1 MKQFGTILKFELSNF
16 LKNKAFVGT
25 TIFLVIALAVVM
37 FFPKIS
43 ALFRSE
49 NSVENSNDH
58 GVMLVAAEDPA
69 LAELSVQYFAEAF
82 GDYDVQAASGSLEEI
97 KAQITSDKA
106 ECAFVMDSASSYTYY
121 VENRALNDAN
131 MMVADSVL
139 QEVYRVNALIQQG
152 MSPQEAAE
160 IMAVQIESKSV
171 SLGKDQG
178 ETYWYTYIMIM
189 ALYMVILVYGQMVA
203 TNVASEKS
211 SRAMELLV
219 TSAKPAG
226 MMFGK
231 VLASCL
237 AGLFQLAVVFGAALL
252 FYHLNQADWTDSQII
267 ELLFHIP
274 VHLFVFMLAF
284 FVLGF
289 LIFAFLYGAVG
300 SMASKMEDV
309 NTLVMP
315 LTFLLMIAFMVVL
328 FSMVGGKMD
337 SVLMKVCSFVP
348 FTAPIAMFA
357 RICMSTVSW
366 YEIALSIA
374 ILVGSTV
381 GIGFLAAKIY
391 RVGVLL
397 YGTTPKLGT
406 VLKAVWKA

>member
-1 MKQFGTILKFELSNF
+1 MKQFGTILRFELSNF
-16 LKNKAFVGT
+16 LKNKAFVGST
-25 TIFLVIALAVVM
+25 VFLVIVLAVVM

-43 ALFRSE
+43 ALFQ
-49 NSVENSNDH
+49 SNDES
-58 GVMLVAAEDPA
+58 GDSGEASVMLVYAED
-69 LAELSVQYFAEAF
+69 AELAALTRQYFSEAF
-82 GDYDVQAASGSLEEI
+82 EDYDVQAATGSLDEI
-97 KAQITSDKA
+97 KAQISAGDA
-106 ECAFVMDSASSYTYY
+106 ECAFVLDGPSSYTYY
-121 VENRALNDAN
+121 VENRALNDSN
-131 MMVADSVL
+131 VVVADRVL
-139 QEVYRVNALIQQG
+139 QEVYRVNALIRQG
-152 MSPQEAAE
+152 VSPEQAAE
-160 IMAVQIESKSV
+160 IMGVQIESRSV

-189 ALYMVILVYGQMVA
+189 ALYMLLLIYGQMVA

-237 AGLFQLAVVFGAALL
+237 AGLLQLAVVFGAALL
-252 FYHLNQADWTDSQII
+252 FYRLNQADWADSRII

-274 VHLFVFMLAF
+274 LHLFVFMLVF

-309 NTLVMP
+309 STLIMP
-315 LTFLLMIAFMVVL
+315 MTFVLMIAFMVVL
-328 FSMVGGKMD
+328 FSMVNGSMD
-337 SVLMKVCSFVP
+337 GALMKVCSFIP
-348 FTAPIAMFA
+348 FTAPMAMFA
-357 RICMSTVSW
+357 RICMSTVPW
-366 YEIALSIA
+366 QEIAISIV
-374 ILVGSTV
+374 ILLGSTV
-381 GIGFLAAKIY
+381 GVGFLAAKIY

-397 YGTTPKLGT
+397 YGTTPKPGAI
-406 VLKAVWKA
+406 LKAIRSK

>member
-1 MKQFGTILKFELSNF
+1 MKQFGTILRFELSNF
-16 LKNKAFVGT
+16 LKNKALVGST
-25 TIFLVIALAVVM
+25 VFLVIVLAVVM

-43 ALFRSE
+43 ALFQ
-49 NSVENSNDH
+49 SNDES
-58 GVMLVAAEDPA
+58 GDSGEVSVMLVYAED
-69 LAELSVQYFAEAF
+69 AELAALTRQYFSEAF
-82 GDYDVQAASGSLEEI
+82 EDYDVQAATGSLDEI
-97 KAQITSDKA
+97 KAQISAGDA
-106 ECAFVMDSASSYTYY
+106 ECAFVLDSPSSYTYY
-121 VENRALNDAN
+121 VENRALNDSN
-131 MMVADSVL
+131 VVVADRVL
-139 QEVYRVNALIQQG
+139 QEVYRVNALIRQG
-152 MSPQEAAE
+152 VSPEQAAE
-160 IMAVQIESKSV
+160 IMGVQIESRSV

-189 ALYMVILVYGQMVA
+189 ALYMLLLIYGQMVA

-237 AGLFQLAVVFGAALL
+237 AGLLQLAVVFGAALL
-252 FYHLNQADWTDSQII
+252 FYRLNQADWADSRII

-274 VHLFVFMLAF
+274 LHLFVFMLVF

-309 NTLVMP
+309 STLIMP
-315 LTFLLMIAFMVVL
+315 MTFVLMIAFMVVL
-328 FSMVGGKMD
+328 FSMVNGSMD
-337 SVLMKVCSFVP
+337 GALMKVCSFIP
-348 FTAPIAMFA
+348 FTAPMAMFA
-357 RICMSTVSW
+357 RICMSTVPW
-366 YEIALSIA
+366 QEIAISIV
-374 ILVGSTV
+374 ILLGSTV
-381 GIGFLAAKIY
+381 GVGFLAAKIY

-397 YGTTPKLGT
+397 YGTTPKPGAI
-406 VLKAVWKA
+406 LKAIRSK

>member
-1 MKQFGTILKFELSNF
+1 MKQFGTILRFELSNF
-16 LKNKAFVGT
+16 LKNKALVGST
-25 TIFLVIALAVVM
+25 VFLVIVLAVVM

-43 ALFRSE
+43 ALFQ
-49 NSVENSNDH
+49 SNDES
-58 GVMLVAAEDPA
+58 GDSGEASVMLVYAED
-69 LAELSVQYFAEAF
+69 AELAALTRQYFSEAF
-82 GDYDVQAASGSLEEI
+82 EDYDVQAATGSLDEI
-97 KAQITSDKA
+97 KAQISAGDA
-106 ECAFVMDSASSYTYY
+106 ECAFVLDSPSSYTYY
-121 VENRALNDAN
+121 VENRALNDSN
-131 MMVADSVL
+131 VVVADRVL
-139 QEVYRVNALIQQG
+139 QEVYRVNALIRQG
-152 MSPQEAAE
+152 VSPEQAAE
-160 IMAVQIESKSV
+160 IMGVQIESRSV

-189 ALYMVILVYGQMVA
+189 ALYMLLLIYGQMVA

-237 AGLFQLAVVFGAALL
+237 AGLLQLAVVFGAALL
-252 FYHLNQADWTDSQII
+252 FYRLNQADWADSRII

-274 VHLFVFMLAF
+274 LHLFVFMLVF

-309 NTLVMP
+309 STLIMP
-315 LTFLLMIAFMVVL
+315 MTFVLMIAFMVVL
-328 FSMVGGKMD
+328 FSMVNGSMD
-337 SVLMKVCSFVP
+337 GALMKVCSFIP
-348 FTAPIAMFA
+348 FTAPMAMFA
-357 RICMSTVSW
+357 RICMSTVPW
-366 YEIALSIA
+366 QEIAISIV
-374 ILVGSTV
+374 ILLGSTV
-381 GIGFLAAKIY
+381 GVGFLAAKIY

-397 YGTTPKLGT
+397 YGTTPKPGAI
-406 VLKAVWKA
+406 LKAIRSK

>member
-1 MKQFGTILKFELSNF
+1 MKQFGTILRFELSNF
-16 LKNKAFVGT
+16 LKNKAFVGST
-25 TIFLVIALAVVM
+25 VFLVIVLAAVM

-43 ALFRSE
+43 ALFQ
-49 NSVENSNDH
+49 SNDES
-58 GVMLVAAEDPA
+58 GDSGEASVMLVYAEDA
-69 LAELSVQYFAEAF
+69 ELAELSRQYFSEAF
-82 GDYDVQAASGSLEEI
+82 ADYDVQLATGSLDEI
-97 KAQITSDKA
+97 KAQISAGDA
-106 ECAFVMDSASSYTYY
+106 ECAIVLDSPSSYTYY
-121 VENRALNDAN
+121 VENRALNDSN
-131 MMVADSVL
+131 MVVADRVL
-139 QEVYRVNALIQQG
+139 QEVYRVNALIQHG
-152 MSPQEAAE
+152 VSPEQAAE
-160 IMAVQIESKSV
+160 IMAVQIDSQSV

-178 ETYWYTYIMIM
+178 ETYWYTYVMIM
-189 ALYMVILVYGQMVA
+189 ALYSLLMTYGQMVA

-237 AGLFQLAVVFGAALL
+237 AGLLQLAVVFGAALL
-252 FYHLNQADWTDSQII
+252 FYRLNQADWADSRII

-274 VHLFVFMLAF
+274 LHLFVFMLVF

-289 LIFAFLYGAVG
+289 LMFAFLYGAVG

-309 NTLVMP
+309 STLIMP
-315 LTFLLMIAFMVVL
+315 MTFLLVITFMVVL
-328 FSMVGGKMD
+328 FSMVGGKVD
-337 SVLMKVCSFVP
+337 SVLMKLCSFIP
-348 FTAPIAMFA
+348 FTAPMAMFA
-357 RICMSTVSW
+357 RICMSTVPW
-366 YEIALSIA
+366 YEIAASIV

-397 YGTTPKLGT
+397 YGTPPKIGAII
-406 VLKAVWKA
+406 KAIRNA

>member
-1 MKQFGTILKFELSNF
+1 MKQFGTILRFELSNF
-16 LKNKAFVGT
+16 LKNKALVGST
-25 TIFLVIALAVVM
+25 VFLVIVLAVVM

-43 ALFRSE
+43 ALFQ
-49 NSVENSNDH
+49 SNDES
-58 GVMLVAAEDPA
+58 GDSGEVSVMLVYAED
-69 LAELSVQYFAEAF
+69 AELAALTRQYFSEAF
-82 GDYDVQAASGSLEEI
+82 EDYDVQAATGSLDEI
-97 KAQITSDKA
+97 KAQISAGDA
-106 ECAFVMDSASSYTYY
+106 ECAFVLDSPSSYTYY
-121 VENRALNDAN
+121 VENRALNDSN
-131 MMVADSVL
+131 VVVADRVL
-139 QEVYRVNALIQQG
+139 QEVYRVNALIRQG
-152 MSPQEAAE
+152 VSPEQAAE
-160 IMAVQIESKSV
+160 IMGVQIESRSV

-189 ALYMVILVYGQMVA
+189 ALYMLLLIYGQMVA

-237 AGLFQLAVVFGAALL
+237 AGLLQLAVVFGAALL
-252 FYHLNQADWTDSQII
+252 FYRLNQADWADSRII

-274 VHLFVFMLAF
+274 LHLFVFMLVF

-309 NTLVMP
+309 STLIMP
-315 LTFLLMIAFMVVL
+315 MTFVLMIAFMVVL
-328 FSMVGGKMD
+328 FSMVNGSMD
-337 SVLMKVCSFVP
+337 GALMKVCSFIP
-348 FTAPIAMFA
+348 FTAPMAMFA
-357 RICMSTVSW
+357 RICMSTVPW
-366 YEIALSIA
+366 QEIAISIV
-374 ILVGSTV
+374 ILLGSTV
-381 GIGFLAAKIY
+381 GGGFLAAKIY

-397 YGTTPKLGT
+397 YGTTPKPGAI
-406 VLKAVWKA
+406 LKAIRSK

>member
-1 MKQFGTILKFELSNF
+1 MKQFGTILRFELSNF
-16 LKNKAFVGT
+16 LKNKALVGST
-25 TIFLVIALAVVM
+25 VFLVIVLAVVM

-43 ALFRSE
+43 ALFQ
-49 NSVENSNDH
+49 SNDES
-58 GVMLVAAEDPA
+58 GDSGEASVMLVYAEDA
-69 LAELSVQYFAEAF
+69 ELAELTRQYFSEAF
-82 GDYDVQAASGSLEEI
+82 EDYDVQAATGSLDEI
-97 KAQITSDKA
+97 KAQISAGDA
-106 ECAFVMDSASSYTYY
+106 ECAFVLDSPSSYTYY
-121 VENRALNDAN
+121 VENRALNDSN
-131 MMVADSVL
+131 VVVADRVL
-139 QEVYRVNALIQQG
+139 QEVYRVNALIRQG
-152 MSPQEAAE
+152 VSPEQAAE
-160 IMAVQIESKSV
+160 IMGVQIESRSV

-189 ALYMVILVYGQMVA
+189 ALYMLLLIYGQMVA

-237 AGLFQLAVVFGAALL
+237 AGLLQLAVVFGAALL
-252 FYHLNQADWTDSQII
+252 FYRLNQADWADSRII

-274 VHLFVFMLAF
+274 LHLFVFMLVF

-309 NTLVMP
+309 STLIMP
-315 LTFLLMIAFMVVL
+315 MTFVLMIAFMVVL
-328 FSMVGGKMD
+328 FSMVNGSMD
-337 SVLMKVCSFVP
+337 GALMKVCSFIP
-348 FTAPIAMFA
+348 FTAPMAMFA
-357 RICMSTVSW
+357 RICMSTVPW
-366 YEIALSIA
+366 QEIAISIV
-374 ILVGSTV
+374 ILLGSTV
-381 GIGFLAAKIY
+381 GVGFLAAKIY

-397 YGTTPKLGT
+397 YGTTPKPGAI
-406 VLKAVWKA
+406 LKAIRSK

>member
-1 MKQFGTILKFELSNF
+1 MKQFGTILRFELSNF
-16 LKNKAFVGT
+16 LKNKAFVGST
-25 TIFLVIALAVVM
+25 VFLVIVLAVVM

-43 ALFRSE
+43 ALFQ
-49 NSVENSNDH
+49 SNDES
-58 GVMLVAAEDPA
+58 GDSGEASVMLVYAED
-69 LAELSVQYFAEAF
+69 AELAALTRQYFSEAF
-82 GDYDVQAASGSLEEI
+82 EDYDVQAATGSLDEI
-97 KAQITSDKA
+97 KAQISAGDA
-106 ECAFVMDSASSYTYY
+106 ECAFVLDSPSSYTYY
-121 VENRALNDAN
+121 VENRALNDSN
-131 MMVADSVL
+131 VVVADRVL
-139 QEVYRVNALIQQG
+139 QEVYRVNALIRQG
-152 MSPQEAAE
+152 VSPEQAAE
-160 IMAVQIESKSV
+160 IMGVQIESRSV

-189 ALYMVILVYGQMVA
+189 ALYMLLLIYGQMVA

-237 AGLFQLAVVFGAALL
+237 AGLLQLAVVFGAALL
-252 FYHLNQADWTDSQII
+252 FYRLNQADWADSRII

-274 VHLFVFMLAF
+274 VHLVVFMLVF

-309 NTLVMP
+309 STLIMP
-315 LTFLLMIAFMVVL
+315 MTFVLMIAFMVVL
-328 FSMVGGKMD
+328 FSMVNGSMD
-337 SVLMKVCSFVP
+337 GALMKVCSFIP
-348 FTAPIAMFA
+348 FTAPMAMFA
-357 RICMSTVSW
+357 RICMSTVPW
-366 YEIALSIA
+366 QEIAISIV
-374 ILVGSTV
+374 ILLGSTV
-381 GIGFLAAKIY
+381 GVGFLAAKIY

-397 YGTTPKLGT
+397 YGTTPKPGAI
-406 VLKAVWKA
+406 LKAIRSK

>member
-1 MKQFGTILKFELSNF
+1 MKQFGTILRFELSNF
-16 LKNKAFVGT
+16 LKNKALVGST
-25 TIFLVIALAVVM
+25 VFLVIVLAVVM

-43 ALFRSE
+43 ALFQ
-49 NSVENSNDH
+49 SNDES
-58 GVMLVAAEDPA
+58 GDSGEASVMLVYAEDA
-69 LAELSVQYFAEAF
+69 ELAELTRQYFSEAF
-82 GDYDVQAASGSLEEI
+82 EDYDVQAATGSLDEI
-97 KAQITSDKA
+97 KAQISAGDA
-106 ECAFVMDSASSYTYY
+106 ECAFVLDSPSSYTYY
-121 VENRALNDAN
+121 VENRALNDSN
-131 MMVADSVL
+131 VVVADRVL
-139 QEVYRVNALIQQG
+139 QEVYRVNALIRQG
-152 MSPQEAAE
+152 VSPEQAAE
-160 IMAVQIESKSV
+160 IMGVQIESRSV

-189 ALYMVILVYGQMVA
+189 ALYMLLLIYGQMVA

-237 AGLFQLAVVFGAALL
+237 AGLLQLAVVFGAALL
-252 FYHLNQADWTDSQII
+252 FYRLSQADWADSRII

-274 VHLFVFMLAF
+274 LHLFVFMLVF

-309 NTLVMP
+309 STLIMP
-315 LTFLLMIAFMVVL
+315 MTFVLMIAFMVVL
-328 FSMVGGKMD
+328 FSMVNGSMD
-337 SVLMKVCSFVP
+337 GALMKVCSFIP
-348 FTAPIAMFA
+348 FTAPMAMFA
-357 RICMSTVSW
+357 RICMSTVPW
-366 YEIALSIA
+366 QEIAISIV
-374 ILVGSTV
+374 ILLGSTV
-381 GIGFLAAKIY
+381 GVGFLAAKIY

-397 YGTTPKLGT
+397 YGTTPKPGAI
-406 VLKAVWKA
+406 LKAIRSK

>member
-1 MKQFGTILKFELSNF
+1 
-16 LKNKAFVGT
+16 
-25 TIFLVIALAVVM
+25 
-37 FFPKIS
+37 
-43 ALFRSE
+43 
-49 NSVENSNDH
+49 
-58 GVMLVAAEDPA
+58 
-69 LAELSVQYFAEAF
+69 
-82 GDYDVQAASGSLEEI
+82 
-97 KAQITSDKA
+97 
-106 ECAFVMDSASSYTYY
+106 MDSASSYTYY

-131 MMVADSVL
+131 TMIADGVL
-139 QEVYRVNALIQQG
+139 QEVYRVNALIRQG
-152 MSPQEAAE
+152 MSPGQAAE
-160 IMAVQIESKSV
+160 IMAVQIEGKSV

-203 TNVASEKS
+203 TTVASEKS

-252 FYHLNQADWTDSQII
+252 FYRINQADWADSQII

-274 VHLFVFMLAF
+274 VHLFICMLVF

-289 LIFAFLYGAVG
+289 LIYAFLYGAVG

-337 SVLMKVCSFVP
+337 GVLMKVCSFIP
-348 FTAPIAMFA
+348 FTAPVAMFA
-357 RICMSTVSW
+357 RICMSTVPW
-366 YEIALSIA
+366 YEIAVSIA
-374 ILVGSTV
+374 ILAGSTV
-381 GIGFLAAKIY
+381 GVGFLAAKIY

-397 YGTTPKLGT
+397 YGTTPKFGT

>member
-16 LKNKAFVGT
+16 LKNKAFMGT
-25 TIFLVIALAVVM
+25 TVFLVIVLAAVM
-37 FFPKIS
+37 FFPKLS
-43 ALFRSE
+43 AMFQSE
-49 NSVENSNDH
+49 NGTDSPAERE
-58 GVMLVAAEDPA
+58 VMLVYAEDPA
-69 LAELSVQYFAEAF
+69 LSELSTRYFTEAF
-82 GDYDVQAASGSLEEI
+82 GDYDVQAATGSLDDI
-97 KAQITSDKA
+97 KTQITAGKAQ
-106 ECAFVMDSASSYTYY
+106 CAFVMESASSYTYY
-121 VENRALNDAN
+121 VENRALNDGN

-152 MSPQEAAE
+152 MSPEAAAE
-160 IMAVQIESKSV
+160 FMAVQIESKSI

-237 AGLFQLAVVFGAALL
+237 AGLFQLAVVFGVALL
-252 FYHLNQADWTDSQII
+252 FYRLNEADWADSQII

-274 VHLFVFMLAF
+274 LHLFLFMLAF

-328 FSMVGGKMD
+328 FSMVNGSMD

-357 RICMSTVSW
+357 RICMSTVPW
-366 YEIALSIA
+366 YEIAVSIA
-374 ILVGSTV
+374 VLVGSTV

>member
-1 MKQFGTILKFELSNF
+1 MKQFGTILRFELSNF
-16 LKNKAFVGT
+16 LKNKALVGST
-25 TIFLVIALAVVM
+25 VFLVIVLAVVM

-43 ALFRSE
+43 ALFQ
-49 NSVENSNDH
+49 SNDES
-58 GVMLVAAEDPA
+58 GDSGEASVMLVYAEDA
-69 LAELSVQYFAEAF
+69 ELAELTRQYFSEAF
-82 GDYDVQAASGSLEEI
+82 EDYDVQAATGSLDEI
-97 KAQITSDKA
+97 KAQISAGDA
-106 ECAFVMDSASSYTYY
+106 ECAFVLDSPSSYTYY
-121 VENRALNDAN
+121 VENRALNDSN
-131 MMVADSVL
+131 VVVADRVL

-152 MSPQEAAE
+152 VSPEQAAE
-160 IMAVQIESKSV
+160 IMGVQIESRSV

-189 ALYMVILVYGQMVA
+189 ALYMLLLIYGQMVA

-237 AGLFQLAVVFGAALL
+237 AGLLQLAVVFGAALL
-252 FYHLNQADWTDSQII
+252 FYRLNQADWADSRII

-274 VHLFVFMLAF
+274 LHLFVFMLVF

-309 NTLVMP
+309 STLIMP
-315 LTFLLMIAFMVVL
+315 MTFVLMIAFMVVL
-328 FSMVGGKMD
+328 FSMVNGSMD
-337 SVLMKVCSFVP
+337 GALMKVCSFIP
-348 FTAPIAMFA
+348 FTAPMAMFA
-357 RICMSTVSW
+357 RICMSTVPW
-366 YEIALSIA
+366 QEIAISIV
-374 ILVGSTV
+374 ILLGSTV
-381 GIGFLAAKIY
+381 GVGFLAAKIY

-397 YGTTPKLGT
+397 YGTTPKPGAI
-406 VLKAVWKA
+406 LKAIRSK

>member
-1 MKQFGTILKFELSNF
+1 MKQFETILRFELSNF
-16 LKNKAFVGT
+16 LKNKALVGST
-25 TIFLVIALAVVM
+25 VFLVIVLAAVM

-43 ALFRSE
+43 ALFQ
-49 NSVENSNDH
+49 SNDES
-58 GVMLVAAEDPA
+58 GDSGEASVMLVYAED
-69 LAELSVQYFAEAF
+69 AELAALTRQYFSEAF
-82 GDYDVQAASGSLEEI
+82 EDYDVQAATGSLDEI
-97 KAQITSDKA
+97 KAQISAGDA
-106 ECAFVMDSASSYTYY
+106 ECAFVLDSPSSYTYY
-121 VENRALNDAN
+121 VENRALNDSN
-131 MMVADSVL
+131 VVVADRVL
-139 QEVYRVNALIQQG
+139 QEVYRVNALIRQG
-152 MSPQEAAE
+152 VSPEQAAE
-160 IMAVQIESKSV
+160 IMGVQIESRSV

-189 ALYMVILVYGQMVA
+189 ALYMLLLIYGQMVA

-237 AGLFQLAVVFGAALL
+237 AGLLQLAVVFGAALL
-252 FYHLNQADWTDSQII
+252 FYRLNQADWADSRII

-274 VHLFVFMLAF
+274 LHLFVFMLVF

-309 NTLVMP
+309 STLIMP
-315 LTFLLMIAFMVVL
+315 MTFVLMIAFMVVL
-328 FSMVGGKMD
+328 FSMVNGSMD
-337 SVLMKVCSFVP
+337 GALMKVCSFIP
-348 FTAPIAMFA
+348 FTAPMAMFA
-357 RICMSTVSW
+357 RICMSTVPW
-366 YEIALSIA
+366 QEIAISIV
-374 ILVGSTV
+374 ILLGSTV
-381 GIGFLAAKIY
+381 GVGFLAAKIY

-397 YGTTPKLGT
+397 YGTTPKPGAI
-406 VLKAVWKA
+406 LKAIRSK